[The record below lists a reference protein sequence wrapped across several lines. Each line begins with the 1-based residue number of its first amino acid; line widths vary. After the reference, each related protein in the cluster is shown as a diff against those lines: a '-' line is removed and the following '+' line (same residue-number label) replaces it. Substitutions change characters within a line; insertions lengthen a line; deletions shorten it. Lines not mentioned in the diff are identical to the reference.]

1 MIELRMPTRRERA
14 WIYRGLAAT
23 APLAVAYGYATAN
36 EAALWLAAAGG
47 WLGVGLAA
55 YNTPRLKDKG

>member
-1 MIELRMPTRRERA
+1 MRAPTRSERA
-14 WIYRGLAAT
+14 WIYRGLTAS
-23 APLAVAYGYATAN
+23 APLAVAYGLMTG
-36 EAALWLAAAGG
+36 EQAALWVAAAGG